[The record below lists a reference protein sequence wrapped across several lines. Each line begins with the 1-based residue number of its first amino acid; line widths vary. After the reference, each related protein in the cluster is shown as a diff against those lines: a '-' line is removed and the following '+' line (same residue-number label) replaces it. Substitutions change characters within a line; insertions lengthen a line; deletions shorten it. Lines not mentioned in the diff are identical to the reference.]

1 MLAWLAPL
9 IDLVFPPIC
18 PVCGRRLDRH
28 GRDPLCLPCW
38 EAFPRLRP
46 PVCARC
52 GRPLPGLGPGE
63 ACEACRRAPPPFAYA
78 RAVAAYRD
86 GMREAIH
93 QLKFGGRVALA
104 RPLGDLLAEGA
115 GLDLSVEG
123 IDGVVPVP
131 LHARRQAERGFNQAE
146 LLARRLARR
155 WRRPFLPRLLVRTR
169 WTRPQTELD
178 EAERRRN
185 VRGAF
190 RVLDPE
196 AVAGRHLLL
205 VDDVLTT
212 GSTVAEASRA
222 LLAAGA
228 RVVGVLV
235 LARVE

>member
-9 IDLVFPPIC
+9 LDLVFPPLC
-18 PVCGRRLDRH
+18 PVCERRLDHH
-28 GRDPLCLPCW
+28 GRDPLCTLCW

-46 PVCARC
+46 PICARC
-52 GRPLPGLGPGE
+52 GRPLPGLSPGE
-63 ACEACRRAPPPFAYA
+63 ACEVCRRAPPPFAYA
-78 RAVAAYRD
+78 RAVAAYRN

-93 QLKFGGRVALA
+93 RFKFGGRVALA
-104 RPLGDLLAEGA
+104 RPLGDLLADEG
-115 GLDLSVEG
+115 GLDLPVEG
-123 IDGVVPVP
+123 IDGIVPVP
-131 LHARRQAERGFNQAE
+131 LHPRRQAERGFNQAE

-155 WRRPFLPRLLVRTR
+155 WRRPLLPRLLVRAR
-169 WTRPQTELD
+169 PTRPQTELD

-185 VRGAF
+185 VREAF

-212 GSTVAEASRA
+212 GSTAAEASRA

-228 RVVGVLV
+228 RMVGVLV
-235 LARVE
+235 VARVE